1 MPSYGI
7 SEFPSPSTPNA
18 QHTRERE
25 REGIGARIRSYLRGK
40 KKEGAKKTKEI
51 ARREKENDYKW
62 RRDLDGIWEWT
73 KRAEEVEERQKA
85 GTENMY
91 RGARTIAQR
100 LTGVGLGRSSFWRV
114 ARNRGKVRIFVGI

>member
-25 REGIGARIRSYLRGK
+25 RGNRGK
-40 KKEGAKKTKEI
+40 DPFLPTWQEEDEEI